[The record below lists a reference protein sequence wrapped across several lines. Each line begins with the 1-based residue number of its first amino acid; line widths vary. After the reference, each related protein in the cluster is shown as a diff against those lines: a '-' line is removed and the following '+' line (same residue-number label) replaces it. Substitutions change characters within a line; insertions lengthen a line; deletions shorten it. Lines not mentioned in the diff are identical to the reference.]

1 MKLLSPP
8 ALTRPRVQPPAWA
21 PAPASPTYPTPAST
35 ARVGG
40 FRVNGNVVEWKAF
53 EVELNRFIIDQLS
66 LNNQNLTLIEK
77 LLLIMEEQVRPSIPD
92 QIKQE
97 LKNFFEN
104 NDRFHLVLSPDITH
118 RPFKLYDWNARQHLY
133 YEIAE
138 NGETQRPRIL
148 NYADALLYCLERARI
163 LKDPPKR
170 ENYRY
175 PYLSVVTDT
184 NPKNTEINTPT
195 EPSTELLEPIPIR
208 IKGSN
213 TIY

>member
-1 MKLLSPP
+1 MKLLPP
-8 ALTRPRVQPPAWA
+8 SALTRPLVQPPAWA
-21 PAPASPTYPTPAST
+21 PAPASPTPAST

-53 EVELNRFIIDQLS
+53 EAELNRFIIDQLS

-77 LLLIMEEQVRPSIPD
+77 LLLIMEEQVRPSRPSIPD

-175 PYLSVVTDT
+175 PYLSFVTDT
-184 NPKNTEINTPT
+184 NPKKTETNTPT
-195 EPSTELLEPIPIR
+195 EPSIELLEPRQTPFI
-208 IKGSN
+208 GSN
-213 TIY
+213 TTH